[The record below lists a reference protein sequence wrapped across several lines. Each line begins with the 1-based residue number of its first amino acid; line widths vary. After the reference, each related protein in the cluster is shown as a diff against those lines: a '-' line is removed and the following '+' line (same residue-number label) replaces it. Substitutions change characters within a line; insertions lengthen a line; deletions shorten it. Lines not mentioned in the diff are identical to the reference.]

1 MQPSPSARRTLFL
14 LVPVSLFGATGAVDT
29 AAWSGRPAAVGAA
42 VAWLA
47 GVFLAV
53 PLVRSVRALR
63 PRSRP
68 VRLLVRAPVR
78 SLVVATLAATTI
90 AFFSPFVSGPLL
102 GLVCGLMLGL
112 ALALTGRGEARTTAG
127 GTGLGGTGLD
137 ANDGSAPRSAATT
150 GRRMRDSNPRG
161 VAPNTLSKRAP

>member
-42 VAWLA
+42 VAWLV
-47 GVFLAV
+47 GVLLAV

-102 GLVCGLMLGL
+102 GLLCGLMLGL
-112 ALALTGRGEARTTAG
+112 ALALATRTDSEG
-127 GTGLGGTGLD
+127 V
-137 ANDGSAPRSAATT
+137 PRSAGTT
-150 GRRMRDSNPRG
+150 ERRMRDSNPRG